1 MGRFSLTACVLM
13 LAGVA
18 LHAQGQFVVVATNFA
33 LAEGANSIV
42 LNEQTDVKITS
53 VEKGTVKYVRTVA
66 VLSRKGADAGLF
78 SCGCDKF
85 TELANFKGTVYDVLG
100 KEVRS
105 ISRRDLERT
114 AYSPD
119 LASDSYAYFYN
130 LQMPDYIFF
139 YSVLIY
145 LLFNFLC

>member
-42 LNEQTDVKITS
+42 LNEQTGVKITS

-66 VLSRKGADAGLF
+66 VLSRK
-78 SCGCDKF
+78 
-85 TELANFKGTVYDVLG
+85 E
-100 KEVRS
+100 
-105 ISRRDLERT
+105 
-114 AYSPD
+114 
-119 LASDSYAYFYN
+119 
-130 LQMPDYIFF
+130 QMPVCSVAGVTSLPSLPILKGRFTMCWGRKCEAFPAAIWSERHTVPTWHPTVMLIFTICRCPIILM
-139 YSVLIY
+139 S
-145 LLFNFLC
+145 LLMNGKST